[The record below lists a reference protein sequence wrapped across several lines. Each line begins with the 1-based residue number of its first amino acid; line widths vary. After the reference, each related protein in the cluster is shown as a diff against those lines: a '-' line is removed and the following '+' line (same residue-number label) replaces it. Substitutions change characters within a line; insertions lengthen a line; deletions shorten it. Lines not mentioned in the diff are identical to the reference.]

1 MKILFVINDGNAR
14 RLEYEYTGIFNAPNR
29 RSVEIELS
37 EAQLTQ
43 LGIKKI
49 GTDKGNA
56 VYETIESISTIC
68 KSKDYE

>member
-14 RLEYEYTGIFNAPNR
+14 HMEYEYTGVFNAPNR

-37 EAQLTQ
+37 DEQLKQ

-49 GTDKGNA
+49 GSKGLDP
-56 VYETIESISTIC
+56 VFETIESISTIC
-68 KSKDYE
+68 ESKDHE